1 MMPDVNV
8 LVYAH
13 RTEYAQHEVAR
24 RFMEKSILS
33 GEAIGIS
40 PLVAGGFVRVVTSSK
55 VHAVPTSLEMAILV
69 IDSLIAEHRGLW
81 VSGREQHWSL
91 VKMLASSARSRG
103 PDFTD
108 AQHAAIAIENGA
120 TWASFDRGFDRF
132 VTAGLRFNCLTS

>member
-1 MMPDVNV
+1 MPDVNV

-24 RFMEKSILS
+24 KFLEKCIQS
-33 GEAIGIS
+33 GEAVGIT

-55 VHAVPTSLEMAILV
+55 IHAVPTSLEMALLV
-69 IDSLIAEHRGLW
+69 IDSLVTEHRGLW
-81 VSGREQHWSL
+81 VSGREQHWNL
-91 VKMLASSARSRG
+91 VKTLASAARSRG

-132 VTAGLRFNCLTS
+132 VPIGLRFNCLSS